1 MVAGA
6 IKVRHFILGLLNQ
19 QAMSGY
25 DIKCFLES
33 LSWLIGSP
41 SYGTIYPTLKS
52 LLRDGRVSVEIVSR
66 PDRPPRKTYSLTE
79 KGRQELDQWLNQ
91 PAVSIPSLKAFVMRL
106 ILAIDLPHDHL
117 MMQIEQRR
125 DMVAE
130 QIRSLRE
137 TASAYGGNGAGP
149 EQRLALDYGMA
160 IAAAE
165 LAWLDGVLDGSSS
178 LSRESVPMSAGVEA
192 AEE

>member
-6 IKVRHFILGLLNQ
+6 VKVRHFILGLLNQ
-19 QAMSGY
+19 HAMSGY

-41 SYGTIYPTLKS
+41 SYGSIYPTLKS
-52 LLRDGRVSVEIVSR
+52 LLRDGWVSVEVVSR

-79 KGRQELDQWLNQ
+79 KGRQELDQWINQ
-91 PAVSIPSLKAFVMRL
+91 PAVQSPSLKAFVMRL
-106 ILAIDLPHDHL
+106 ILATSLPHEHL

-130 QIRSLRE
+130 QIRSLE
-137 TASAYGGNGAGP
+137 GTAHAYGNDARP
-149 EQRLALDYGMA
+149 EQRLALDYGMT

-165 LAWLDGVLDGSSS
+165 LNWLDSVLDESSS
-178 LSRESVPMSAGVEA
+178 LSRESVTVDAGVRV
-192 AEE
+192 AED